1 MDLLNHIY
9 VIKID
14 DKIRENY
21 IMQSLFQLIYPI
33 MFASIHFLLC
43 KILNGSHCYRN
54 FNPGLSVVYCFV
66 CDKKKKSRTSEF
78 DNPCNSLALS
88 MGQQQ
93 KDIFNESHE
102 DFIAHLEGFNSEHS
116 IVLPARMRPVV

>member
-1 MDLLNHIY
+1 MAPIATEILTLVSVWCTVLC
-9 VIKID
+9 VI
-14 DKIRENY
+14 
-21 IMQSLFQLIYPI
+21 
-33 MFASIHFLLC
+33 
-43 KILNGSHCYRN
+43 
-54 FNPGLSVVYCFV
+54 
-66 CDKKKKSRTSEF
+66 KKKSRTSEF